1 MATHDRTCHRQFKM
15 AILFVLILSLGN
27 GGEIPLLECPLGPSS
42 SWAYEEVNP
51 ENVHLGSAS
60 TSFSGTI
67 SIGETLVT
75 ESGAAYLTA
84 LHSSFQGFA
93 GINQI
98 NQAAG
103 SSNFQGNWLGVA
115 VVQEGG
121 EPGIS
126 LYYKS
131 ELRNNILKSSGS
143 RYEVSITGGSF
154 AGSSGITMINQ
165 SAGNMNIQF
174 NALAINI
181 GSTNATKLSDIEL
194 SSVNVKNQI
203 INNSA
208 SPNTH
213 YALLDLENG
222 AFNNYHGF
230 WSANQVAGNLSQVTT
245 VFNVNIHTIP

>member
-1 MATHDRTCHRQFKM
+1 MATYEGTCHRQLSM
-15 AILFVLILSLGN
+15 AFLLVLILSLWN
-27 GGEIPLLECPLGPSS
+27 GGEIPLLGCPLGPSF
-42 SWAYEEVNP
+42 SWANEEVNP
-51 ENVHLGSAS
+51 ENIHIGTAS
-60 TSFSGTI
+60 TSFSGVITI
-67 SIGETLVT
+67 GDTFVT
-75 ESGAAYLTA
+75 ESGAAYLTT
-84 LHSSFQGFA
+84 LHNSFQGFA

-103 SSNFQGNWLGVA
+103 SSNSQGNWLGVA

-131 ELRNNILKSSGS
+131 ELRNNMLKSSGS
-143 RYEVSITGGSF
+143 RYEVSITGSSF
-154 AGSSGITMINQ
+154 AGGSGITMINQ

-174 NALAINI
+174 NALALNI
-181 GSTNATKLSDIEL
+181 GSANVTKLSDIEL

-208 SPNTH
+208 SPNSH
-213 YALLDLENG
+213 YALLDMENG

-245 VFNVNIHTIP
+245 VFHVNIHTIP